1 MSTTAAR
8 LDPHD
13 VYTAY
18 DADGRVIY
26 VGQSFAALQR
36 LAQHRYT
43 SPWGRIWS
51 RIDLRT
57 FPNRTDALLFEAA
70 LIRAHEPPH
79 NLDRP
84 ASQIDC
90 RLCTP
95 GNLNLLFDSYARF
108 AGPVTGLS
116 ADGFEMLVLNAQFIA
131 RNRHHFSKQKA

>member
-1 MSTTAAR
+1 MSATAAR

-26 VGQSFAALQR
+26 VGQSFNALQR

-51 RIDLRT
+51 RIELRS
-57 FPNRTDALLFEAA
+57 FPTRSDALLYEAA

-84 ASQIDC
+84 VSRFGC
-90 RLCTP
+90 KLCAP
-95 GNLNLLFDSYARF
+95 GNLNILLDSYARF

-116 ADGFEMLVLNAQFIA
+116 LEEFESLVSHSQFIA
-131 RNRHHFSKQKA
+131 RNRHHYTKQKA